1 MATKI
6 GKWYITL
13 NNPRELLAHSRMM
26 YDYGYLQEQR
36 IERLNKFLEE
46 KESSLKVD
54 VQYYE
59 KLLRNTEKSSYYYPV
74 YLKTIHKDNACRE
87 LIKEISKILNN

>member
-26 YDYGYLQEQR
+26 YDYVFLQEQR
-36 IERLNKFLEE
+36 IERLRQFLEE
-46 KESSLKVD
+46 KEASLKVD

-59 KLLRNTEKSSYYYPV
+59 KLLRNTEKSSYYYRA
-74 YLKTIHKDNACRE
+74 YLNMIHKNNACRE
-87 LIKEISKILNN
+87 LIKEILKKLDN